1 MESGFLEIG
10 RVGKPSGLKGH
21 FKIISFASSWERFS
35 PGTTVYLA
43 RGEELK
49 AYLISEAKPQGKAV
63 IIRLAG
69 LENRQAVEDRGGTA
83 IYIKKEELRDLPANE
98 FYWSELI
105 GSRVFD
111 DQGRLMGT
119 VKEIFTTPAH
129 DIWVIGDREK
139 EVLIPA
145 LEEFVAS
152 VNTVQKEIC
161 LKPLNGLDQV
171 NDL

>member
-1 MESGFLEIG
+1 MKPGFLEIG

-21 FKIISFASSWERFS
+21 FRIISFASSWERFS
-35 PGTTVYLA
+35 PGTTVYLG
-43 RGEELK
+43 RGEERE
-49 AYLISEAKPQGKAV
+49 AHRISEAKPQGNTV
-63 IIRLAG
+63 VIRLAE
-69 LENRQAVEDRGGTA
+69 LENRQAVEDLGGTA

-98 FYWSELI
+98 FYWAELI

-111 DQGRLMGT
+111 DQGRLMGA
-119 VKEIFTTPAH
+119 VKDIFTTPAH
-129 DIWVIGDREK
+129 DIWVIGDQEK

-145 LEEFVAS
+145 IDEFVAS
-152 VNTVQKEIC
+152 VDTVQKKIC